1 MALLALGSWSCLG
14 VGEIFY
20 TCAQGPGLVLHHPGP
35 LPGLSVLAT
44 LPQGPGRCSPAERPE
59 EGRLVLCCLFRALTP
74 ADSHSPW
81 GVHARPHRNWILG
94 RCPSSPGCPHPP
106 PRAALN
112 RPTVLGLSPCT
123 LPAPAATHLQEGSTC
138 EKGFRGL
145 KHSNYC

>member
-1 MALLALGSWSCLG
+1 MWGKFSIHVPRVQVWFCITQDPCLGSRFWQLSLR
-14 VGEIFY
+14 V
-20 TCAQGPGLVLHHPGP
+20 QGGAP
-35 LPGLSVLAT
+35 
-44 LPQGPGRCSPAERPE
+44 PAERPE
-59 EGRLVLCCLFRALTP
+59 EGGLVVCCLFRALTP

-81 GVHARPHRNWILG
+81 GVHAWPHRNWILG
-94 RCPSSPGCPHPP
+94 RCPSSPGCPRPP

-112 RPTVLGLSPCT
+112 RPTVLGLTPCT